1 MAPAGN
7 FPPKPVAHDSN
18 ENWDAR
24 GNESCPDPLKGRQ
37 KLKYLHKW
45 FLCLESFHFVLK
57 VKFQITLIL
66 MMVQEKVEA
75 LVAIPALSLKKNLM
89 TGMMKTLW
97 EMIMIRPVWLP

>member
-1 MAPAGN
+1 
-7 FPPKPVAHDSN
+7 
-18 ENWDAR
+18 
-24 GNESCPDPLKGRQ
+24 
-37 KLKYLHKW
+37 
-45 FLCLESFHFVLK
+45 
-57 VKFQITLIL
+57 